1 MLKAAESFAFSP
13 LLLASL
19 ESNALLFAA
28 RVKENV
34 FQPVFIGPSLL
45 RQISSTM
52 SSQNS
57 DDAMFSSILKSMGIT
72 SYDRLVVTA
81 LNEYARRYGGTLLSD
96 AQDYAE
102 HAGRMVS
109 DDLVVA
115 CTTPFNCALTLHS
128 FVILL
133 FEYP

>member
-1 MLKAAESFAFSP
+1 M
-13 LLLASL
+13 
-19 ESNALLFAA
+19 
-28 RVKENV
+28 
-34 FQPVFIGPSLL
+34 
-45 RQISSTM
+45 ST
-52 SSQNS
+52 QNS

-109 DDLVVA
+109 DGRVVA
-115 CTTPFNCALTLHS
+115 CTTPFYCALTLHS
-128 FVILL
+128 FVN
-133 FEYP
+133 

>member
-1 MLKAAESFAFSP
+1 
-13 LLLASL
+13 LLSALCSSASL
-19 ESNALLFAA
+19 KSNALLFASG
-28 RVKENV
+28 VKESV

-45 RQISSTM
+45 CQILLTM
-52 SSQNS
+52 STQNS

-128 FVILL
+128 FVILPL
-133 FEYP
+133 NTPEGN